1 MFARPNFY
9 KTAEEIRLMVEPGLA
24 TAAALDAARKTIAV
38 GATTL
43 DVDAAAERA
52 IVMRGGASNFKL
64 VPGYRHTVCA
74 SVNDEV
80 VHGIPTARVLAP
92 GDIVSI
98 DAGAILGGWNGDA
111 AITVVLPDASRP
123 ELVAERETLSAVTH
137 GSLWAGIARL
147 ATAKHLNQL
156 GDAIEG
162 YIEDEGSR
170 LGHEFGILTEY
181 VGHGIGRS
189 MHEDPPVFNY
199 RIKGKGP
206 EVKPGLVVAIE
217 PMVTWGSPA
226 TKVLDDGWTVST
238 VDGLSACHWEHTVA
252 VHKDGIWVTTAVDG
266 GAAELADWGVTP
278 VRPA

>member
-1 MFARPNFY
+1 VFARPNFY

-24 TAAALDAARKTIAV
+24 TASALDAARTAIAV

-80 VHGIPTARVLAP
+80 VHGIPTARALAA
-92 GDIVSI
+92 GDIVSV

-123 ELVAERETLSAVTH
+123 ELVAERETLSAVTR

-147 ATAKHLNQL
+147 ASAKHLNEL

-162 YIEDEGSR
+162 YIED
-170 LGHEFGILTEY
+170 
-181 VGHGIGRS
+181 
-189 MHEDPPVFNY
+189 
-199 RIKGKGP
+199 
-206 EVKPGLVVAIE
+206 
-217 PMVTWGSPA
+217 
-226 TKVLDDGWTVST
+226 
-238 VDGLSACHWEHTVA
+238 
-252 VHKDGIWVTTAVDG
+252 
-266 GAAELADWGVTP
+266 
-278 VRPA
+278 